1 MCPTYSYT
9 LGAVGL
15 YVYILEYTIQYLRKS
30 SVEREP
36 PFKCTVA
43 RGMWQRS
50 KARSRCRFEYRAGL
64 PGFHIETSLGQYHLK
79 TLTAIVTARRHTGQG
94 VCASRSPHGP
104 HTHWWPQGMR
114 MCDLSSSRHTTHA
127 SRSGS

>member
-43 RGMWQRS
+43 RGMWHASVPKREDAVGS
-50 KARSRCRFEYRAGL
+50 SSVRDSLAFTA
-64 PGFHIETSLGQYHLK
+64 TSLS
-79 TLTAIVTARRHTGQG
+79 LT
-94 VCASRSPHGP
+94 
-104 HTHWWPQGMR
+104 
-114 MCDLSSSRHTTHA
+114 
-127 SRSGS
+127 